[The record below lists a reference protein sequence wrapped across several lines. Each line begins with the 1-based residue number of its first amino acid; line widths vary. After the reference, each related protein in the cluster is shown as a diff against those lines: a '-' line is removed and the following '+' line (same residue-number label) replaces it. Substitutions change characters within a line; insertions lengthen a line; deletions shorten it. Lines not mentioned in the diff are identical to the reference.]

1 MVEKT
6 FLPSAAAKRGPTL
19 AEIAFH
25 TRSGEKMP
33 ADGNVVSERGRES
46 VNTGKE
52 NELAV
57 ETRGLSKIYGGKA
70 AVRDLN
76 LRVGEGQIYGFIG
89 RNGAGKST
97 TLKMISGLASP
108 TRGEVRLFGKPI
120 SDPAVRRRLGVLV
133 EAAGL
138 YPNMTARQNV
148 VMKARCMGLAD
159 EKSVDR
165 VLELTGLTDT
175 GKKQAKH
182 FSMGMKQRLGV
193 ALALLGNPD
202 LLILDEPINGLDPE
216 GIKEL
221 RQLVLALQEEGKT
234 ILLSSHILGELSKI
248 ATNYGIIKDGQ
259 LMEQITRGEL
269 EEKCQDYFQVE
280 VADVRR
286 ALPLIQESFPGIQAE
301 VSDTRIIRIYG
312 TMEGADLNRKLA
324 ENQVPVYASGFHH
337 MDLEE
342 YFLERMGEE
351 V

>member
-1 MVEKT
+1 MNMK
-6 FLPSAAAKRGPTL
+6 K
-19 AEIAFH
+19 
-25 TRSGEKMP
+25 
-33 ADGNVVSERGRES
+33 ES
-46 VNTGKE
+46 M
-52 NELAV
+52 LAV
-57 ETRGLSKIYGGKA
+57 ETRGLTKLYGDKA

-76 LRVGEGQIYGFIG
+76 LKVGEGQIYGFIG

-108 TRGEVRLFGKPI
+108 TQGEILLYGKPV
-120 SDPAVRRRLGVLV
+120 SDPVVRRRLGVLI

-148 VMKARCMGLAD
+148 IMKAKCMGLAE
-159 EKSVDR
+159 EKSSIDR
-165 VLELTGLTDT
+165 VLELTGLSDT
-175 GKKQAKH
+175 GKKKVKH

-216 GIKEL
+216 GIREL
-221 RQLVLALQEEGKT
+221 RQLVLQLQEEGKT
-234 ILLSSHILGELSKI
+234 ILLSSHILGEMSKI
-248 ATNYGIIKDGQ
+248 ATNYGIIKDGE
-259 LMEQITRGEL
+259 LMEQITRSEL

-286 ALPLIQESFPGIQAE
+286 ALPLIQETFPQVQAE
-301 VSDTRIIRIYG
+301 VFDARTIRIYG
-312 TMEGADLNRKLA
+312 LLEGAELNQKLA

-342 YFLERMGEE
+342 YFLERMGEN

>member
-1 MVEKT
+1 MSTK
-6 FLPSAAAKRGPTL
+6 
-19 AEIAFH
+19 
-25 TRSGEKMP
+25 
-33 ADGNVVSERGRES
+33 
-46 VNTGKE
+46 KE
-52 NELAV
+52 NILAV
-57 ETRGLSKIYGGKA
+57 ETRGLTKLYRDKA

-76 LRVGEGQIYGFIG
+76 LKVGEGQIYGFIG

-97 TLKMISGLASP
+97 TLKMISGLANP
-108 TRGEVRLFGKPI
+108 TQGEVLLYGKPV
-120 SDPAVRRRLGVLV
+120 SDPVIRRRLGVLI

-148 VMKARCMGLAD
+148 IMKAKCMGLAE
-159 EKSVDR
+159 EKSIDR
-165 VLELTGLTDT
+165 VLELTGLSDT
-175 GKKQAKH
+175 GKKRVKH

-221 RQLVLALQEEGKT
+221 RQLILKLQEEGKT

-248 ATNYGIIKDGQ
+248 ATNYGIIKDGE
-259 LMEQITRGEL
+259 LMEQITRSEL

-286 ALPLIQESFPGIQAE
+286 ALPLIQEAFPQVQTE
-301 VSDTRIIRIYG
+301 VFDARIIRIYG
-312 TMEGADLNRKLA
+312 LLEGAELNQKLA
-324 ENQVPVYASGFHH
+324 ENRVPVYASGFHH

-342 YFLERMGEE
+342 YFLERMGEN